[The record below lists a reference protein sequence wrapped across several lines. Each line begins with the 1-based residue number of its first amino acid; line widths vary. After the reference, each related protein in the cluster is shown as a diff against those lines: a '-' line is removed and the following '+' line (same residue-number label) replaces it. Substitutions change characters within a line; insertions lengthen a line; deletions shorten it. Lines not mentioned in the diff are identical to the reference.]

1 MATIKHTGEVV
12 RIEGDSVFVRMTVSS
27 ACSGCHAKSVCGQS
41 ESADKVVEV
50 VTTLSSE
57 YEVGE
62 SVEVALLQD
71 SMGAKSVVVAYVV
84 PFLILTVALIGSIL
98 LGASEGVAVVV
109 AMAGVA
115 AYYGV
120 LYLLRER
127 MKNTIKFII
136 IKQTK

>member
-1 MATIKHTGEVV
+1 MATIKHLGEVT
-12 RIEGDSVFVRMTVSS
+12 RIEGNRVFVRMTVNS
-27 ACSGCHAKSVCGQS
+27 ACSGCHAKAVCGVS
-41 ESADKVVEV
+41 ETTDKIVEV
-50 VTTLSSE
+50 VTASAAE

-62 SVEVALLQD
+62 CVEVALLRD

-84 PFLILTVALIGSIL
+84 PFLILTVALVGTIL
-98 LGASEGVAVVV
+98 LGGSEGAAVV
-109 AMAGVA
+109 AAAASVA

-120 LYLLRER
+120 LYMLRER

>member
-1 MATIKHTGEVV
+1 MATIKHLGEVT
-12 RIEGDSVFVRMTVSS
+12 RIDGNTVFVRMTVNS
-27 ACSGCHAKSVCGQS
+27 ACSGCHAKAVCGVS
-41 ESADKVVEV
+41 ETADKIVEV
-50 VTTLSSE
+50 VTASAAE

-62 SVEVALLQD
+62 SVEVALLRD

-84 PFLILTVALIGSIL
+84 PFLILTVALVGTIL
-98 LGASEGVAVVV
+98 LGGSEGAAVV
-109 AMAGVA
+109 AAAASVA

-120 LYLLRER
+120 LYMLRDR